1 MASFLLLAWRLISA
15 AEIARDQG
23 DGKILRKSD
32 ALQELNNP
40 IPFVP

>member
-1 MASFLLLAWRLISA
+1 MVNFLLLAWRLISA

-23 DGKILRKSD
+23 ADRILQKSEL
-32 ALQELNNP
+32 AELNNP